1 MGYVNV
7 ELETKTWKPSALRAP
22 VLILTITICWALI
35 TVLQVLLSRSQRDNG
50 IIFAPKISDLPL
62 SRTFLYL
69 YFPTIAA
76 VIFSIYWAWIDLET
90 KRMEPYYQL
99 SKEQGALGKDS
110 LLLHYPFDFVP
121 LVPLKAARDRHW
133 PVFWASLAVVLVTM
147 GLVPTQ
153 AGIFSTQTITRN
165 ATSPFDQSTA
175 FMPARNQASNMTL
188 RFAQSTYAIA
198 AQNET
203 LTQYMARNFTLA
215 PIRPKA
221 ISPHASISH
230 GNWSAPTTM
239 YSVDLYCEPAIFSR
253 NSARNGLVANST
265 NGCSFHLGLDGN
277 ITMGGNKAWPGRTV
291 LNNKEF
297 TAMYVGYWNPL
308 GFADY
313 SLDNYC
319 PTTSNT
325 TFYAAI
331 SRNKARGTDAPQ
343 NVTAIYCWPTYY
355 QQPVLATVDAVSLEP
370 SLIRPTGAKK
380 PLESS
385 LFNTTR
391 LEQLMS
397 SNSLGDEVRGDLI
410 PSKSVPDYID
420 SIARTGLSLG
430 SGPMGAGVVQPM
442 VGLALAVSNLPLEDY
457 LDWKV
462 LAKSYADGYRLM
474 FARAMRDVLDQDFR
488 TSNNVTGHIIDTTEA
503 VLMEPVFVYVVE
515 GFLGAISLATIALL
529 YLSLTRSKNLRSNP
543 STIAAIMAMVA
554 DNEPLL
560 ADIEG
565 LDCCTTNGIEEYLG
579 HKRYKL
585 VDDGTSVGII
595 ELDQSPEIIAD
606 ENLPMPAAQH
616 RDTPTDIAKPIRPTE
631 FSLWVAGLFVSVLIA
646 LATGLVVLFA
656 KARLQGL
663 PLPSKNTL
671 VQNIL
676 ENYIPTAVATLI
688 EPIWVLFNRMLCML
702 QPIEELQSCN
712 ARAKKS
718 IDLDYA
724 SLPPQLVIL
733 KALRSKHLVLAAVC
747 TMALLAN
754 LLAVSL
760 AGLFNQATIDIQH
773 AIVADQPLQFKFMPV
788 DGNIGPVGGQNFGS
802 NVASGAYQGSNGE
815 EQFLIADSYLRQGI
829 PLPAWTDENMFYLPF
844 AAQQTNTTA
853 TKDIEA
859 RTRAFGAK
867 LECNSLRFDKSFQAG
882 IIRPLSTSEAINPSV
897 NITVT
902 TDTGRSVQCTKTG
915 TYMRQG
921 PISTTGNSCVTGP
934 SAAELAFILE
944 PMANSTQADAEVCM
958 GSIVLGWLRNPTGS
972 CGESKPV
979 SLDEHN
985 SAFVHCRPR
994 LMTGFATVRVDSSGR
1009 LQKQAQNVTLDND
1022 QPNAIFSNDSIN
1034 IIGQSNRYIF
1044 KDDSPGWHNDSFA
1057 DGFINYFASHAR
1069 VYRRFEAGA

>member
-1 MGYVNV
+1 
-7 ELETKTWKPSALRAP
+7 
-22 VLILTITICWALI
+22 
-35 TVLQVLLSRSQRDNG
+35 
-50 IIFAPKISDLPL
+50 
-62 SRTFLYL
+62 
-69 YFPTIAA
+69 
-76 VIFSIYWAWIDLET
+76 
-90 KRMEPYYQL
+90 
-99 SKEQGALGKDS
+99 
-110 LLLHYPFDFVP
+110 
-121 LVPLKAARDRHW
+121 
-133 PVFWASLAVVLVTM
+133 M

-153 AGIFSTQTITRN
+153 AGIFSTQTIIRN
-165 ATSPFDQSTA
+165 ATSQFDQSTA

-215 PIRPKA
+215 PIRPKT
-221 ISPHASISH
+221 ISPNASISH

-239 YSVDLYCEPAIFSR
+239 YSVDLYCEPAVFSR

-265 NGCSFHLGLDGN
+265 NGCSFHLGLNGN

-355 QQPVLATVDAVSLEP
+355 QQSVLATVDAVSLEP

-565 LDCCTTNGIEEYLG
+565 LDCCTTKGIEEYLG

-585 VDDGTSVGII
+585 VDDGTSVGSFTRYKK
-595 ELDQSPEIIAD
+595 LFRHF
-606 ENLPMPAAQH
+606 QH
-616 RDTPTDIAKPIRPTE
+616 
-631 FSLWVAGLFVSVLIA
+631 LQLL
-646 LATGLVVLFA
+646 TG
-656 KARLQGL
+656 KTGL

-724 SLPPQLVIL
+724 SLPPQLVIF
-733 KALRSKHLVLAAVC
+733 KALRSKHIVLAAVC

-773 AIVADQPLQFKFMPV
+773 AIMADQPLQFKFMPV

-853 TKDIEA
+853 TNDIEA

-867 LECNSLRFDKSFQAG
+867 LECNSLRFDKTFQAG

-915 TYMRQG
+915 TYMRQ
-921 PISTTGNSCVTGP
+921 
-934 SAAELAFILE
+934 A
-944 PMANSTQADAEVCM
+944 MQ
-958 GSIVLGWLRNPTGS
+958 
-972 CGESKPV
+972 
-979 SLDEHN
+979 
-985 SAFVHCRPR
+985 
-994 LMTGFATVRVDSSGR
+994 
-1009 LQKQAQNVTLDND
+1009 
-1022 QPNAIFSNDSIN
+1022 
-1034 IIGQSNRYIF
+1034 
-1044 KDDSPGWHNDSFA
+1044 
-1057 DGFINYFASHAR
+1057 
-1069 VYRRFEAGA
+1069 